1 MVGAKR
7 RLVLL
12 LVVIPLVLALLFAV
26 GMIAP
31 VSTSHP
37 NTKAEQEQPPASL
50 SQETT
55 SALAQRGIA
64 TEIAA
69 IDQCWDAWFLAYV
82 SSRVVNS
89 VPGVTFSPAASNEP
103 VQFDPSKNTTYG
115 PWAAVAD
122 YGAADAR
129 EDGSVTEWADHYYIT
144 HQWSEYGQQIL
155 AMRPGD
161 KVSVNGRECVVQ
173 AVFDYPKDSFYEE
186 IVRIAG
192 PSALVLQTCIPNASY
207 NRIVFGS

>member
-1 MVGAKR
+1 MGAKR
-7 RLVLL
+7 RLGLL
-12 LVVIPLVLALLFAV
+12 LILIALVIASLFAV
-26 GMIAP
+26 GMVAP
-31 VSTSHP
+31 ISTSHP
-37 NTKAEQEQPPASL
+37 NTKNEQEQSPASL
-50 SQETT
+50 DQETT
-55 SALAQRGIA
+55 NALAQRGIA
-64 TEIAA
+64 TQITA

-89 VPGVTFSPAASNEP
+89 VPGVTFSPAVSNEP
-103 VQFDPSKNTTYG
+103 VSFDPAKNTTYG
-115 PWAAVAD
+115 PWKAEAD

-173 AVFDYPKDSFYEE
+173 AIFDYPKDSFYEE
-186 IVRIAG
+186 IIRIVG